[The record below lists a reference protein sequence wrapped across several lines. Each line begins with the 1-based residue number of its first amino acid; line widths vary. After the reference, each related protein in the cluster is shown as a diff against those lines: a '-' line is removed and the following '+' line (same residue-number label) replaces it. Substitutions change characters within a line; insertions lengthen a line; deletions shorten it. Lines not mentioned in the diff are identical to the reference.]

1 MIDLIELTHAV
12 SGKYKFTPYRVAQ
25 LLSEADLD
33 DNGKLDINEFAR
45 VMEAHGDTVDGWGMA
60 SKSIWSNFWYKLE
73 EAQDI
78 VEHVYA
84 PIKRISSDHASPV
97 LVGKKKHAEPS
108 VALRIVAHILG
119 PTLCFLPC
127 ILAFTPLL
135 ALTLYDRISF
145 GYIGRYMNHHL
156 LHFGFCTAV
165 AIILFLKIFM
175 TMLIRGQTPGHYV
188 FGLQM
193 VNKDG
198 DHCGPRV
205 LLLKILLYF
214 ILNAVTVG
222 FINFFEGFFLLLDGR
237 SLTDRMLDVKVVLRT
252 NAN

>member
-60 SKSIWSNFWYKLE
+60 SKSIWSNFWSKLE

-97 LVGKKKHAEPS
+97 LVGKKKHLEPS
-108 VALRIVAHILG
+108 VGLRIVAHILG
-119 PTLCFLPC
+119 PILCFLPC
-127 ILAFTPLL
+127 ILAFTPFL
-135 ALTLYDRISF
+135 AVVLCYRHVNDHWL
-145 GYIGRYMNHHL
+145 N
-156 LHFGFCTAV
+156 FGFCTAI

-175 TMLIRGQTPGHYV
+175 SMLVRGQTPGHYV

-193 VNKDG
+193 VNKEG

-205 LLLKILLYF
+205 LLLKILLYV
-214 ILNAVTVG
+214 ILNAVTG
-222 FINFFEGFFLLLDGR
+222 GLINFLEGFFLLLNGR